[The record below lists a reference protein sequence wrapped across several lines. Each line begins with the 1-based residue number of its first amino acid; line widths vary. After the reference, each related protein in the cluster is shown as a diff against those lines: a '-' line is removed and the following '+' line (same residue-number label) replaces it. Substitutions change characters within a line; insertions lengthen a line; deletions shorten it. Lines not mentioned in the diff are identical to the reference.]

1 MQCAHIFSGLPVCAT
16 PGDGVPECQG
26 HWDDGVWESD
36 EETKSESFLVWYG
49 QVFGF
54 IACVFGIAVLLVLAH
69 HGVYIVFSRFYLKG
83 TNMDSTIELCTYPPL
98 PGNDIFFP
106 LLDEDRLTNDFKA
119 RYIENHGNETFF
131 NFTCFLIKMM
141 DNPEEAKLFCSLI
154 YALEAQIHN
163 LSATATDNCLKRY
176 SGSQL
181 MKIYDSAYGSIGDKI
196 LPKRAKNLLHQ
207 SSKISVIQKVQR
219 IFNFIKTS
227 FFFYYDLAQEFFL
240 LISITS
246 GIPLVYWIS
255 PEYFDSE
262 HFIVLSFLIS
272 VFLPIYLFSIHLAY
286 SSNLG
291 LVLGYQ
297 DMSLHA
303 KAFYKTC
310 CCLISP
316 LVPMILFFKVD
327 QKEKEILDHEL
338 KAFEALKSQSSDPEA
353 SIIVKRS
360 FQRIEELSCEIK
372 TIRSIYRQFKFW
384 ELAIELPTQAALTTI
399 FSFVT
404 MSSTVV
410 TKVFS
415 NRFVNK
421 SWTLFFIILLSF
433 RSIISVQLLG
443 ESARRNNY
451 MGIKSKVLM
460 STLYIL
466 SSLSRIWGIVIFLSV
481 PLGLFNL
488 HGHFLIE
495 KAGINYWNTAYNP
508 VNEYKLM
515 KCTKNVFNE
524 IHRVPTTYLLNSTLF
539 NTEVLLTK
547 YTIFTLSQYAWIL
560 IGILSVT
567 VILNFIFLVSKGKY
581 SLLEKLL
588 HSLKSIIAIDIF
600 KDFDEH
606 HAEGEPD
613 DVQTE
618 YMKRSSKVKIEYLIR
633 LLMHTITNM
642 VLTFPWILAYT
653 PVQKR
658 HNILNKLGNCYGVN
672 GTVPLEDL
680 SFSRLNLGRWLLP
693 LSMAS
698 IGLLNLGSFF
708 MFMKLGHPW
717 RSLLLSDHEK
727 RKVWRGLGFWD
738 TLQRDCQCKVVQINF
753 QHNGTKIQACHMD
766 IVFREEVKEQPK
778 DVQMELPTFYETQ
791 NQEVSRVL

>member
-1 MQCAHIFSGLPVCAT
+1 MSLHR
-16 PGDGVPECQG
+16 
-26 HWDDGVWESD
+26 
-36 EETKSESFLVWYG
+36 
-49 QVFGF
+49 
-54 IACVFGIAVLLVLAH
+54 GI
-69 HGVYIVFSRFYLKG
+69 
-83 TNMDSTIELCTYPPL
+83 
-98 PGNDIFFP
+98 
-106 LLDEDRLTNDFKA
+106 
-119 RYIENHGNETFF
+119 
-131 NFTCFLIKMM
+131 
-141 DNPEEAKLFCSLI
+141 
-154 YALEAQIHN
+154 
-163 LSATATDNCLKRY
+163 
-176 SGSQL
+176 
-181 MKIYDSAYGSIGDKI
+181 
-196 LPKRAKNLLHQ
+196 
-207 SSKISVIQKVQR
+207 KISVIQKVQR

-460 STLYIL
+460 SILYIL

-508 VNEYKLM
+508 VDK
-515 KCTKNVFNE
+515 
-524 IHRVPTTYLLNSTLF
+524 
-539 NTEVLLTK
+539 
-547 YTIFTLSQYAWIL
+547 
-560 IGILSVT
+560 
-567 VILNFIFLVSKGKY
+567 
-581 SLLEKLL
+581 
-588 HSLKSIIAIDIF
+588 
-600 KDFDEH
+600 
-606 HAEGEPD
+606 
-613 DVQTE
+613 
-618 YMKRSSKVKIEYLIR
+618 
-633 LLMHTITNM
+633 
-642 VLTFPWILAYT
+642 
-653 PVQKR
+653 
-658 HNILNKLGNCYGVN
+658 
-672 GTVPLEDL
+672 
-680 SFSRLNLGRWLLP
+680 
-693 LSMAS
+693 
-698 IGLLNLGSFF
+698 
-708 MFMKLGHPW
+708 
-717 RSLLLSDHEK
+717 
-727 RKVWRGLGFWD
+727 
-738 TLQRDCQCKVVQINF
+738 
-753 QHNGTKIQACHMD
+753 
-766 IVFREEVKEQPK
+766 
-778 DVQMELPTFYETQ
+778 
-791 NQEVSRVL
+791 